1 MRVGIHLW
9 IGQPFSLCLL
19 LDVSRVTVTVS
30 IRINNLLGMLI
41 SGRTLDVTGY
51 FLLIGRVPAFAL
63 SVHS

>member
-9 IGQPFSLCLL
+9 IGQLFSLCLL
-19 LDVSRVTVTVS
+19 LDVSRVAVTVS

-41 SGRTLDVTGY
+41 SGRTLDLTGY

>member
-19 LDVSRVTVTVS
+19 LDVSRVAVTVS

-41 SGRTLDVTGY
+41 SGRTLDLTGY

>member
-9 IGQPFSLCLL
+9 IGQLFSLCLL
-19 LDVSRVTVTVS
+19 LDVSRVAVTVS